1 MALAFKAFKTCFQLS
16 YQLVLLHLCCHCFH
30 LWECLSVYFH
40 VNPYNTPHELVF
52 KDRGGEACYQKEF
65 PGRNWCGGEGGGL
78 IYG

>member
-52 KDRGGEACYQKEF
+52 KDRGG
-65 PGRNWCGGEGGGL
+65 GLVTRRNFLVEIGVGERGGL